1 MLSYTEENY
10 LKALLQLTV
19 EEGMPEEA
27 GTNDLAAYLGIKPAT
42 VTAMLKKLKEK
53 KLIEYEKYGKV
64 SLTAEGRRC
73 AIEVLRKHRLW
84 ETFLYEK
91 MEFTW
96 DEVHEVAEQLEHIQ
110 SPKLVNKLDKLL
122 GYPQFDPHGDPI
134 PNAEGEFKVRSK
146 KTLSEVEVGT
156 SCVMVAV
163 KDNSAPFLQYV
174 VQLGLGINNKI
185 KVLAKQPYDAMMDI
199 EVNGKKSTVS
209 HKFANNIYVI

>member
-1 MLSYTEENY
+1 M
-10 LKALLQLTV
+10 
-19 EEGMPEEA
+19 
-27 GTNDLAAYLGIKPAT
+27 
-42 VTAMLKKLKEK
+42 
-53 KLIEYEKYGKV
+53 
-64 SLTAEGRRC
+64 
-73 AIEVLRKHRLW
+73 LRKHRLW

-134 PNAEGEFKVRSK
+134 PNAEGEFKVQSK
-146 KTLSEVEVGT
+146 KTLSEAEVGT
-156 SCVMVAV
+156 SCIMVAV

-199 EVNGKKSTVS
+199 EVNGKRSTVS
-209 HKFANNIYVI
+209 HKFANNIYVIY